1 MRLLLDTH
9 ILLWWLE
16 GSHKLTPQLRARIS
30 AASAV
35 YVSSVSIW
43 ETAIKVHSGKLN
55 INLSTLATKISSD
68 GFLELEISHRHAAKV
83 AVLPSI
89 RRDPFDRMLV
99 AQSMCETLKLLTS
112 DRVLADY
119 SDLVEIV

>member
-1 MRLLLDTH
+1 VRLLLDTH
-9 ILLWWLE
+9 VLLWWME
-16 GSHKLTPQLRARIS
+16 DSRKLSQRTRARI
-30 AASAV
+30 ATASAV

-43 ETAIKVHSGKLN
+43 ETAIKVQSGKLN
-55 INLSTLATKISSD
+55 VDMSTLATEISRD
-68 GFLELEISHRHAAKV
+68 GFLELEISHQHAAKV

-89 RRDPFDRMLV
+89 HRDPFDRMLV
-99 AQSMCETLKLLTS
+99 AQATCETLKLLTA